1 MENELNF
8 AVDFSVAIVAKATA
22 MQQEAC
28 SSSNQEQLK
37 EMDQSSFIELIV
49 SAHAPCK

>member
-8 AVDFSVAIVAKATA
+8 AVNFSVATIVKATA

-28 SSSNQEQLK
+28 SSSNQAQLE

-49 SAHAPCK
+49 SALSPCK